1 MGTIQALKNT
11 GAKDLT
17 IVSNNCGIDNWGL
30 GILLQSKQV
39 KRMISSYVGENKFF
53 EQQYLSGQLELE
65 LVPQGTLAQKLRSGG
80 AGIPAFYTPAGVG
93 TVIEKG
99 GFPIKYKKGS
109 KDVQIFSKPQQR
121 KTFNGRDYILVE
133 SIRTDVAFVRAQK
146 ADKKGNLIYNKTARN
161 FNADAVAAADYV
173 IAEVEE
179 IVENGELRPED
190 IHSPGVY
197 VDAIFKT
204 NVHEK

>member
-1 MGTIQALKNT
+1 
-11 GAKDLT
+11 
-17 IVSNNCGIDNWGL
+17 
-30 GILLQSKQV
+30 
-39 KRMISSYVGENKFF
+39 
-53 EQQYLSGQLELE
+53 
-65 LVPQGTLAQKLRSGG
+65 
-80 AGIPAFYTPAGVG
+80 
-93 TVIEKG
+93 
-99 GFPIKYKKGS
+99 
-109 KDVQIFSKPQQR
+109 
-121 KTFNGRDYILVE
+121 
-133 SIRTDVAFVRAQK
+133 VAFVRAQK